1 MHGKSA
7 LTGRAESAYAHDM
20 AQRQSAEPSSDLVIL
35 GARIARAVREK
46 GLTQTDVARTL
57 GVRNAT
63 VGDWVAGRFAPR
75 GDNLRRLAEVLGM
88 TADELLDVTA
98 GGDPPFASWAAF
110 IERHPELDDRARS
123 FLRRLP
129 WPDGHVP
136 TVATYEIML
145 ATFRSTAT

>member
-1 MHGKSA
+1 MRGKSA
-7 LTGRAESAYAHDM
+7 LTGRASTAYAHGM

-88 TADELLDVTA
+88 
-98 GGDPPFASWAAF
+98 S
-110 IERHPELDDRARS
+110 ARS
-123 FLRRLP
+123 AAIRMSIPSTRRR
-129 WPDGHVP
+129 
-136 TVATYEIML
+136 Y
-145 ATFRSTAT
+145 STATRARVRDLTFRVAVNA